1 MSEEQFSDERFDY
14 DPLTSHWGRLLAA
27 KFLPKKMAT
36 PRKSQNYNCV
46 IMSPVQGSSL
56 NSIEKALLP
65 LFKSESN
72 SVLLEKVTCIIKVFI
87 LSRSFDILSKVE
99 IDFIPIPIFSSN
111 FKSNT
116 FFYERTLAL
125 KK

>member
-1 MSEEQFSDERFDY
+1 MGTLKKTQSIPPIGCMIISFYVHPR
-14 DPLTSHWGRLLAA
+14 PPTKT
-27 KFLPKKMAT
+27 KFIWW
-36 PRKSQNYNCV
+36 V
-46 IMSPVQGSSL
+46 DQGSSL